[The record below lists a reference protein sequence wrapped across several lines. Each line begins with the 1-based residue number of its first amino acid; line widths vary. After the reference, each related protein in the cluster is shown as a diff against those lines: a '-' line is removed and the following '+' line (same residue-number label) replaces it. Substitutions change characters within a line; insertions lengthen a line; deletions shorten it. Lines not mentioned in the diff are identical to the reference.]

1 MKAIHILL
9 GCALA
14 LTVTSCDS
22 FLDVRP
28 KAEKLESDLFSDE
41 TGFEDAI
48 YGVYGMLPSASL
60 YGMDLTWGIPEVLA
74 QNLYSTNTNMVDLA
88 KYNYSG
94 NDNLRTEF
102 SNIWTVAYMVIGY
115 ANNILEQLEDE
126 SESTLKRYN
135 LYKGEML
142 GIRALLHFDLLRL
155 FASTDQ
161 TKTGIPYVTKY
172 SFKVTEFSTVAKDYE
187 YLIADLLEA
196 EQLLSEEENKIVYPH
211 DNTQYYKFENY
222 RETHMNV
229 YAVRALLARVYWM
242 KGDLAKAG
250 LYAEKVINSGAFPL
264 VDETEVQDYL
274 AGYLSPKETIFG
286 IYSNT
291 YYDLVEPYLYENTT
305 FYSFSP
311 YDDNSGTT
319 HLLPWDALYE
329 LDKVSSSQDFR
340 KNHFER
346 SSAKSSARFLKLV
359 NYYKAENKTKPSTSE
374 TLIEGITVMH
384 VSEMYLIAAEAY
396 LNSDYA
402 KALSYFNAEISSRGL
417 TSLRDVTLTEDII
430 YNEYH
435 KEMFGEGQTWY
446 NMKRLNK
453 DIVSNYESRT
463 IPANDDIY
471 VLPIPQDEY
480 DYRE

>member
-48 YGVYGMLPSASL
+48 YGVYGMLPSTSL
-60 YGMDLTWGIPEVLA
+60 YGKDLTWGVPEVLA

-94 NDNLRTEF
+94 NDNLQTEF
-102 SNIWTVAYMVIGY
+102 GNIWTAAYQVIGY

-126 SESTLKRYN
+126 SESTLTRYN

-142 GIRALLHFDLLRL
+142 GVRALLHFDLLRL

-187 YLIADLLEA
+187 YILADLLEA
-196 EQLLSEEENKIVYPH
+196 EQLLSVEENKIVYPH

-250 LYAEKVINSGAFPL
+250 AYAEKVINSGAFPL
-264 VDETEVQDYL
+264 VDETEVRDYL
-274 AGYLSPKETIFG
+274 AGYLSSKETIFG

-291 YYDLVEPYLYENTT
+291 YYDTVEPYLYEATT
-305 FYSFSP
+305 YYSFGP

-340 KNHFER
+340 TSHFQR
-346 SSAKSSARFLKLV
+346 SSSTSSARFWKLV
-359 NYYKAENKTKPSTSE
+359 DYYKAGNTTKPSTTE
-374 TLIEGITVMH
+374 TLIDGITVMH

-402 KALSYFNAEISSRGL
+402 KALSYFNTEISSRGL
-417 TSLRDVTLTEDII
+417 TPLRDVTLTEDII
-430 YNEYH
+430 YNEYR
-435 KEMFGEGQTWY
+435 KELFGEGQTWY

-453 DIVSNYESRT
+453 DIVSNYETRT